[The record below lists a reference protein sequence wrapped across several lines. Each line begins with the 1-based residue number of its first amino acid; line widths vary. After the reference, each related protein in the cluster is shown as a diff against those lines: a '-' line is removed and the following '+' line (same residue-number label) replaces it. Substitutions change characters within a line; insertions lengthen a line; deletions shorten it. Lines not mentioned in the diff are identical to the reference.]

1 MEENFCPVENKYD
14 RLAIIYI
21 INLMSDELDKIE
33 SDNLDN
39 LINDLNLTK
48 TECED
53 FMSKNDVK
61 SLTQYSSKFNNFTKD
76 YLVTAI
82 NEVLFNNLPK
92 SIEDNEFVNDFLVD
106 NAYFTNGEFKRRS
119 KKISLIVNHFESQS
133 DSNEVKLDSNEI
145 NESNPIAKFLKI
157 VTLIL
162 FTSFIGVMFK
172 ECYNGKKLFENNTS
186 SNYVDFPTDSA
197 VAIVDSAVLPVAYD
211 IQDEVLS
218 RIDSSNNSLLFETNN
233 RNIYK
238 EEINSFIHDY
248 YKTVVNYDYQ
258 NYYNIFAPMVYSF
271 YNYKNVS
278 VDEIISD
285 NINYS
290 KKWKYVSIEY
300 LPNTLDIIYQ
310 NDNVTELNY
319 QIIYKTKRN
328 EYDDWKIYYLKLEVT
343 LDKNNKIISIKEIK
357 L

>member
-106 NAYFTNGEFKRRS
+106 NACFTNGEFKRRS

-197 VAIVDSAVLPVAYD
+197 LAIVDSAVVDSMATVVDSIPASNNALTEY
-211 IQDEVLS
+211 
-218 RIDSSNNSLLFETNN
+218 DSSFNRYDNSG
-233 RNIYK
+233 
-238 EEINSFIHDY
+238 IN
-248 YKTVVNYDYQ
+248 V
-258 NYYNIFAPMVYSF
+258 
-271 YNYKNVS
+271 
-278 VDEIISD
+278 E
-285 NINYS
+285 S
-290 KKWKYVSIEY
+290 KKYIIAKILVSK
-300 LPNTLDIIYQ
+300 P
-310 NDNVTELNY
+310 V
-319 QIIYKTKRN
+319 
-328 EYDDWKIYYLKLEVT
+328 LEEGYRDVILT
-343 LDKNNKIISIKEIK
+343 FVESERYSDIKEIDDFDSESK
-357 L
+357 YRIRDKVKKEFYSNWDYNDVTNCRIIQAKYHENTYVDCEKARTTLLDIQILDFDSYEEASRFKNGNL